1 MRKAALAG
9 VTLLAGVLI
18 LFGTGCNKLKSRDN
32 MNKGVAAFKNAK
44 YADAVVVSDSGTQIF
59 VSGTPGL
66 REDGTPPEDFTDEAR
81 QCWANVEN
89 ALGRAGA
96 ELTDIVYMR
105 QWLTSRDNVSAYLA
119 VSKEM
124 IHHQPAAMLSIIDG
138 LVWPNLRV
146 EVEVTAILPA

>member
-1 MRKAALAG
+1 MTSITAIF
-9 VTLLAGVLI
+9 T
-18 LFGTGCNKLKSRDN
+18 
-32 MNKGVAAFKNAK
+32 GVAAHITTG
-44 YADAVVVSDSGTQIF
+44 YADAVAITNGGTQVF

-66 REDGTPPEDFTDEAR
+66 REDGTPPEDFSDEAR
-81 QCWANVEN
+81 QCWANVEE
-89 ALGRAGA
+89 ALARAGA

-105 QWLTSRDNVSAYLA
+105 QWLTSRDDVPAYLA
-119 VSKEM
+119 VSKGI

>member
-1 MRKAALAG
+1 MI
-9 VTLLAGVLI
+9 TTTSI
-18 LFGTGCNKLKSRDN
+18 LT
-32 MNKGVAAFKNAK
+32 GVAAHIGT
-44 YADAVVVSDSGTQIF
+44 YADAVAVSGSGTQVF

-66 REDGTPPEDFTDEAR
+66 REDGTPPQDFADEAR

-89 ALGRAGA
+89 ALGKAGA
-96 ELTDIVYMR
+96 KLTDIVYMR

-119 VSKEM
+119 VSREI

-146 EVEVTAILPA
+146 EVEVIAIMRA